1 MIGAGAGFPDPQAGA
16 VLLKGSINMQQQAPV
31 IERPTF
37 ALKLYLDAPAYAKEE
52 VLAGLERA
60 AETIR
65 TFGLVETDRI
75 RDTGGRVLGSY
86 RSYRL

>member
-1 MIGAGAGFPDPQAGA
+1 
-16 VLLKGSINMQQQAPV
+16 MQQSPV
-31 IERPTF
+31 VERPTF
-37 ALKLYLDAPAYAKEE
+37 ALKLHLTAEAYAKEE

-60 AETIR
+60 VETIR

-86 RSYRL
+86 RTYRL